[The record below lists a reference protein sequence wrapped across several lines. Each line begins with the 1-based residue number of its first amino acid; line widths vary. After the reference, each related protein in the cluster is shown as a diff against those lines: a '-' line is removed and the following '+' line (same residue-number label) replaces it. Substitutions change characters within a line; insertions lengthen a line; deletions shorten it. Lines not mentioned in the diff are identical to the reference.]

1 MPLLGSSHRHRIKP
15 PLHICLLTLLREEAY
30 TFNEIENGF
39 QFCPISSFD
48 FIAFQKGSP
57 KKEEPARPESLA
69 EPTAR
74 ARPTTSAADDP
85 PAFYGQSA
93 RTFNAK
99 VTRNGCDHPVPTRAP
114 FPSLQGRAR
123 CVRRDAVKRRW
134 RPSFA

>member
-57 KKEEPARPESLA
+57 KKDDPSPAETQRT
-69 EPTAR
+69 PTAR
-74 ARPTTSAADDP
+74 TAPTTSPADDP

-93 RTFNAK
+93 TTFNAK
-99 VTRNGCDHPVPTRAP
+99 VTRNGRDH
-114 FPSLQGRAR
+114 
-123 CVRRDAVKRRW
+123 
-134 RPSFA
+134 